1 MKRSEWANKWWQQAK
16 HDLVAARALAANG
29 HWDTCALMCQQAV
42 ELAVKALWIDT
53 KQVEMPPRTHWV
65 AQMAVDLGAPENVVE
80 SANKLV
86 GDYISSRYPD
96 TGLGIPG
103 EIYTAEHAKDRLA
116 KAEIV
121 LGWIEQQWEQTDE
134 SSE

>member
-1 MKRSEWANKWWQQAK
+1 MTLMWRMISQHRATGI
-16 HDLVAARALAANG
+16 HAR
-29 HWDTCALMCQQAV
+29 TMCQQAV
-42 ELAVKALWIDT
+42 ELAVKALWIDA

-65 AQMAVDLGAPENVVE
+65 AQMAVDLGAPGNVVE

-116 KAEIV
+116 KAEMV
-121 LGWIEQQWEQTDE
+121 LAWIEQQWEQTDE